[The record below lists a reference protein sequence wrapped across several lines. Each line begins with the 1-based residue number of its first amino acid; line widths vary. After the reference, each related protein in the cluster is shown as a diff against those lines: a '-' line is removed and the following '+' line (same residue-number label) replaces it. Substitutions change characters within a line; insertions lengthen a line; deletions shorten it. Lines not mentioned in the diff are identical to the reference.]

1 MKLIALC
8 LLTLTLIGC
17 SGGASTTP
25 EVSPGLTQDQLV
37 PTLQKIAE
45 TGQYDAVL
53 QDLTVGLENAG
64 HMEQAVTVQRFNELS
79 NPEDIKKLAAQVMKS
94 INK

>member
-1 MKLIALC
+1 MKTIALC

-17 SGGASTTP
+17 TNSTPAAP
-25 EVSPGLTQDQLV
+25 EVSPGLTEAQLV

-45 TGQYDAVL
+45 TGKYDDVL

-64 HMEQAVTVQRFNELS
+64 HMQQAVSVQSFQELS
-79 NPEDIKKLAAQVMKS
+79 DPEEVKKLAAKVVKTLE
-94 INK
+94 K

>member
-17 SGGASTTP
+17 SNSTPAAP
-25 EVSPGLTQDQLV
+25 EVSPGLTEAQLV

-45 TGQYDAVL
+45 TGKYDDVL

-64 HMEQAVTVQRFNELS
+64 HMQQAVAVQSFQEIS
-79 NPEDIKKLAAQVMKS
+79 DPEDVKKQAAQVLETIK
-94 INK
+94 K

>member
-1 MKLIALC
+1 MKTIVLC

-17 SGGASTTP
+17 SNNTPAAP
-25 EVSPGLTQDQLV
+25 EVSPGLTQAQLV

-45 TGQYDAVL
+45 TGKYDDVL

-64 HMEQAVTVQRFNELS
+64 HMEQAVAVQSFQEIS
-79 NPEDIKKLAAQVMKS
+79 DPEEVKKRAAKVVETLEK
-94 INK
+94 

>member
-1 MKLIALC
+1 MKTFVLC

-17 SGGASTTP
+17 NSSTSAVP

-45 TGQYDAVL
+45 TGHYDTVL

-79 NPEDIKKLAAQVMKS
+79 DPEDIKKLATQVVATIQK
-94 INK
+94 